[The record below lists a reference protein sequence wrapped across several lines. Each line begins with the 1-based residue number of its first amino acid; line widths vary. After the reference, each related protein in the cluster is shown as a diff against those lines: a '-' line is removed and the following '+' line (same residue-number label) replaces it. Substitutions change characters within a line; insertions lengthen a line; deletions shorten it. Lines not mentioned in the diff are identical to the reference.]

1 MSALLAE
8 ARRERDKRL
17 LSALR
22 LGRNGWRT
30 ETPLDNLIR
39 TTKVTAE
46 HVDEAKV
53 SLGGSG
59 LVDAHQIEMKDEAR

>member
-17 LSALR
+17 LT
-22 LGRNGWRT
+22 GRSPCG
-30 ETPLDNLIR
+30 